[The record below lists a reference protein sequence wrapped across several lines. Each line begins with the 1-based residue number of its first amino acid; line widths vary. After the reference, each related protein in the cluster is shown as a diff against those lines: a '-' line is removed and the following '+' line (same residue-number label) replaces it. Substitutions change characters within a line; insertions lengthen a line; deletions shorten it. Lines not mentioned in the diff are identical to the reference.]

1 MIDFWKI
8 FSVFITSVLGF
19 GKVSVPSAV
28 ALFNFNFWKVILTT
42 CGGGLTG
49 VVVFTNVSAAFL
61 RWWNNLKHK
70 YFSSHKHPRVF
81 TRTNRFIIKVK
92 QKAGLWGIA
101 TFTPILLS
109 IPFGAFVAERFYKDK
124 KKVILALGTMVLFWN
139 FAIYFLLL
147 FFYETVSKY
156 L

>member
-1 MIDFWKI
+1 MEFWKI

-28 ALFNFNFWKVILTT
+28 ALFDFSFWKVIVIT
-42 CGGGLTG
+42 CAGGLTG
-49 VVVFTNVSAAFL
+49 VFLFTNISAAFIK
-61 RWWNNLKHK
+61 WWNNLKHK
-70 YFSSHKHPRVF
+70 YFATHKHPRVF

-92 QKAGLWGIA
+92 YKAGLWGIA
-101 TFTPILLS
+101 CFTPILLS

-124 KKVILALGTMVLFWN
+124 KKVILALGTMVVFWN
-139 FAIYFLLL
+139 FAIYFILL
-147 FFYETVSKY
+147 FFYSTFHK